1 MVLARDGAG
10 GAEAD
15 TKFRFGGC
23 LDREFGCSGNSGT
36 LFSAK
41 TDHTGSTE
49 GEEGVFVVRSGLGAS
64 EEAFGGVRGAEGVR
78 DKAHGHGDRL
88 FELEIVLWWQVIG
101 QASNY
106 CTDAVV
112 ERLDEAFH
120 ALNVLLRG

>member
-23 LDREFGCSGNSGT
+23 LDREFGCSSNSGT

-41 TDHTGSTE
+41 ADHTGSTE
-49 GEEGVFVVRSGLGAS
+49 GEEGVFGAS

-78 DKAHGHGDRL
+78 DKTHGHGDGL
-88 FELEIVLWWQVIG
+88 FGLEIVLWWQVIG
-101 QASNY
+101 
-106 CTDAVV
+106 
-112 ERLDEAFH
+112 
-120 ALNVLLRG
+120 